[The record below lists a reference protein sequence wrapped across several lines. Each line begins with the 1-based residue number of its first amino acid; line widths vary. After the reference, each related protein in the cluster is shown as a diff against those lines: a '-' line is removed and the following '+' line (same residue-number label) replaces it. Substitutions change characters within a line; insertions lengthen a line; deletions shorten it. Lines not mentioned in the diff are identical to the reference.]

1 MKQSRIVVLVLILCH
16 LLEVNNA
23 WVAREKT
30 GKELLFKFKLLIHRY
45 LFKRVTPCKHYHR
58 INGGHRASGMSMLT
72 SFSEE
77 VMHACIEYLPLMPI
91 DIYKILQI
99 MLFSGL

>member
-58 INGGHRASGMSMLT
+58 INGGHRASGMSILVIIRR
-72 SFSEE
+72 S
-77 VMHACIEYLPLMPI
+77 HACMYRIFTADADRYI
-91 DIYKILQI
+91 
-99 MLFSGL
+99 